1 MQPGEK
7 SSLKGPLF
15 LTKMVDNL
23 GDHAYHN
30 SMKKWT
36 AGWLVLF
43 LCSFPLLSAGQIVSP
58 GKCSCCRPAAVD
70 VAKHAIPGA
79 CCPQTHSVPNP
90 MHLCCTP
97 FQGHPASYFAP
108 NPDHSRVFSFLSSQK
123 INQDPFDPGVIGKR
137 LGFSIDISQS
147 VDLRNLV
154 LRC

>member
-1 MQPGEK
+1 MQSGEK
-7 SSLKGPLF
+7 SSLKGRLF

-30 SMKKWT
+30 YMKKWT

-43 LCSFPLLSAGQIVSP
+43 LWSFPLLSAGQIVSP

-70 VAKHAIPGA
+70 VAKHANPGT

-97 FQGHPASYFAP
+97 FQGYPASYFALNTDP
-108 NPDHSRVFSFLSSQK
+108 SNVFSFLSSQK
-123 INQDPFDPGVIGKR
+123 INPDPFDPGVIGKR
-137 LGFSIDISQS
+137 LAVSLDMYQP
-147 VDLRNLV
+147 VDLHNLV